1 MTSASTRPLR
11 IGIWVIQFPQIS
23 ETFIVTKVL
32 KLLEAGL
39 DVQIF
44 TVVQSPHWDAFD
56 ALRGREDIRARVHV
70 APPIESLTRAL
81 SLGALEVAKVVARH
95 PWGFASYAAHT
106 FRRRRETPTSFLHA
120 LYQRLRFVE
129 QRLDILHIEFDAQG
143 IGIADLKEYLGCHVL
158 SRARG
163 TFQRLSINTWMPDAF
178 AYISRY
184 ADGYH
189 FISNFLDDNTHRLGL
204 PADIPTW
211 HIEPAID
218 LTLFSPPKART
229 RARGAPLK
237 LISVG
242 RLSWAKGYEF
252 ALDAV
257 ARVREAGVALDY
269 TIYGAG
275 PYAEPIRFA
284 IRQLGLADCVRLGGS
299 LKRDDVPKAYAD
311 ADIMVHAAIEE
322 GFCNAVIEAQA
333 MELPVVTSDSGG
345 LPENV
350 EDGVTGLVVPRRDPD
365 AMAAQILVLARD
377 PALRNRMGRA
387 GRARALARFDLDAQA
402 AAFVR
407 LYRDLAALPVR
418 PVLRK

>member
-1 MTSASTRPLR
+1 MMAGSARPIR
-11 IGIWVIQFPQIS
+11 IGIFVIQFPQTT

-32 KLLEAGL
+32 KLLDAGF

-44 TVVQSPHWDAFD
+44 SVVESPHWDAFD
-56 ALRGREDIRARVHV
+56 VLKGRNDVRARVHV

-81 SLGALEVAKVVARH
+81 SVGALEVAKVVARH
-95 PWGFASYAAHT
+95 PRGFASYVAHT
-106 FRRRRETPTSFLHA
+106 FRTRHETPTSFFRS
-120 LYQRLRFVE
+120 LYHRLRFVE

-143 IGIADLKEYLGCHVL
+143 IGITDLKEYLGCHVL
-158 SRARG
+158 YSARG
-163 TFQRLSINTWMPDAF
+163 TFQRLSVNTWLPNAF
-178 AYISRY
+178 EYISRY

-189 FISNFLDDNTHRLGL
+189 FISDFLDENTHRLGL

-218 LTLFSPPKART
+218 LTLFSPPPPRH
-229 RARGAPLK
+229 RERGAPLK

-257 ARVREAGVALDY
+257 ARVRNAGIPVDY
-269 TIYGAG
+269 TIFGSG

-284 IRQLGLADCVRLGGS
+284 VRQLKLGDCVRLAGS
-299 LKRDDVPKAYAD
+299 IKREDVPRAYAD

-345 LPENV
+345 LRENV
-350 EDGVTGLVVPRRDPD
+350 DDGVTGFVVPRRNPE
-365 AMAAQILVLARD
+365 AMTAQILLLARD
-377 PALRNRMGRA
+377 PGLRNTMGAA
-387 GRARALARFDLDAQA
+387 GRSRALARFDLNAQA
-402 AAFVR
+402 AAFVQ
-407 LYRDLAALPVR
+407 LYRELAALPVR